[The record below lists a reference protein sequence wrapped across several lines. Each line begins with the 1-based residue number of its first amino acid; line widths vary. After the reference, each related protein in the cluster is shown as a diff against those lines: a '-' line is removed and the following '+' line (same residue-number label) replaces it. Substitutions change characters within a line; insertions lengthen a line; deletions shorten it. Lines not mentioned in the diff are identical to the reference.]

1 MNPTLFTSL
10 KIFFAL
16 FCIGFGIDKFIPF
29 LPICSLTNYFPPYG
43 MTVLGGI
50 EMGLGILLLLKMKT
64 LLLLRLITA
73 IMIGAVLLHLFTGSF
88 DFGGALIGS
97 AIGLLLIFE
106 TKKTIS
112 NDN

>member
-64 LLLLRLITA
+64 
-73 IMIGAVLLHLFTGSF
+73 VLLHLFTGSF